1 MYSIIENAIVSEFL
15 GLIAFSLYRRKFYSE
30 RILEQ
35 LFVLAIGIAMF
46 FISMMFIGTLT
57 ISIWMVIS
65 VAINIFT
72 LNFLIFVLLLINI
85 DRSRST
91 YVIAWTKFGW
101 VKIVNKKFQYNEK
114 ILNIESNTAMLDQR
128 ILEHKSRKILRI
140 TDNEIELLFLGKT
153 IYALANIMSKVFNL
167 VNWKEKTNL

>member
-1 MYSIIENAIVSEFL
+1 MYSIIENALVSEFL
-15 GLIAFSLYRRKFYSE
+15 GLIVFSLYRRKFYSE

-46 FISMMFIGTLT
+46 FTSMMFIGTLT
-57 ISIWMVIS
+57 ISISMVIS

-91 YVIAWTKFGW
+91 YVIAWINSGW
-101 VKIVNKKFQYNEK
+101 VKINDGNFEYDEK
-114 ILNIESNTAMLDQR
+114 ILRIENNTAMLDQR
-128 ILEHKSRKILRI
+128 ILEHKSRKILCI
-140 TDNEIELLFLGKT
+140 TKNDIELLLLGKT
-153 IYALANIMSKVFNL
+153 IYVLANIMSKFFNL
-167 VNWKEKTNL
+167 VNWKAKTNL

>member
-1 MYSIIENAIVSEFL
+1 MYSIIENALVSEFL

-46 FISMMFIGTLT
+46 FLSMMLIGTLT
-57 ISIWMVIS
+57 ISISMVIS

-91 YVIAWTKFGW
+91 YVIAWIKFGW
-101 VKIVNKKFQYNEK
+101 VKIVNEQFQYNKK

-140 TDNEIELLFLGKT
+140 THNEIELLFLGKT